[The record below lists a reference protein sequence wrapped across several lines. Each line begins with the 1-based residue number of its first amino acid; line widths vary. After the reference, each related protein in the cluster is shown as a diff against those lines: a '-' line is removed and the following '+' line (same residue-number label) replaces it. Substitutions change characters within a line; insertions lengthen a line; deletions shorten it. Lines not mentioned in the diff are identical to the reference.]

1 MIATLQQSL
10 AWINLH
16 PHWALLL
23 LFLAALLDSIFIIGA
38 FVPAGI
44 ALFAAGALVALG
56 SMELWEAVLTSALGA
71 VLGDSLSFWL
81 GRRYGERLFSGRL
94 MRRYPELVLNGR
106 RFFVRY
112 GAYSVA
118 LARFLGPMR
127 AIVPALAGASGL
139 RAAAFLVA
147 DLVSAA
153 AWAFAFVL
161 PGVAFGAS
169 LGLAAE
175 VAGRLA
181 LLLLALIAVVALTVW
196 LTMLVSRAAQRHAE
210 QWIGALLDWS
220 RRHRRLGKFGAALA
234 DPAQPETA
242 VLAILAAL
250 LLASSGI
257 WLWLWAGSALHAH
270 PSALDAAMF
279 QSMRDLHSPWGL
291 ALADRLLQ
299 LGHWNVY
306 GPMALVTFAC
316 LIGLRKPRAAAHWV
330 AAVGFGAVL
339 SAGLYAVPTLP
350 SPHQF
355 FGTQPPAENGARD
368 LVLATVVYSFL
379 PVLLSTDRS
388 AFLRR
393 ALYGGAVSIVMLV
406 VLARLYVGA
415 QWYSIALFSVL
426 VGAIW
431 AGLLGLGYRR
441 HQPERLPARKVLIP
455 TLAVLLVSVVLA
467 WSSPQSSTQQPVNA
481 ARAVSAAD
489 WTAGAWQTLPRQRL
503 DIAGRD
509 KQALTLQWA
518 GDLDRIAAG
527 LEAAGWAPAPP
538 LSGSTAL
545 RWLTRETPVAEL
557 PILPQVH
564 AGHHPALSLRR
575 IVDERRAD
583 LIRLWSSPLRL
594 DDGRAVWLGSVT
606 RVEARTLY
614 RLLRYPVADPQAPE
628 PSQLLADIASLQIQP
643 RDRTWLLFFADAPA
657 FDSAPAAQ

>member
-1 MIATLQQSL
+1 MIAALQQSL

-23 LFLAALLDSIFIIGA
+23 LFVAALLDSIFIVGA

-56 SMELWEAVLTSALGA
+56 SIELWEAVLTAALGA
-71 VLGDSLSFWL
+71 VMGDVFSFWL
-81 GRRYGERLFSGRL
+81 GRRYGERLFSAPL
-94 MRRYPELVLNGR
+94 LQRYPDLVLNGR
-106 RFFVRY
+106 RFFAHY

-139 RAAAFLVA
+139 RVAAFVVA
-147 DLVSAA
+147 DVVSAT

-196 LTMLVSRAAQRHAE
+196 LTMLISRATQRHAE
-210 QWIGALLDWS
+210 EWIGGLLDWS

-234 DPAQPETA
+234 DPAQPETP
-242 VLAILAAL
+242 VLVILAAL
-250 LLASSGI
+250 LLAISGI
-257 WLWLWAGSALHAH
+257 WLWLWAGSTLHAY

-299 LGHWNVY
+299 LGHWSVY
-306 GPMALVTFAC
+306 GPVALVTFAC

-330 AAVGFGAVL
+330 AAIGFGAVL

-350 SPHQF
+350 PPHLF

-368 LVLATVVYSFL
+368 LVLATVIYSFL
-379 PVLLSTDRS
+379 PVLMSTDRS

-393 ALYGGAVSIVMLV
+393 VLYGGAVSIVMLV

-415 QWYSIALFSVL
+415 QWYSIALFSVV
-426 VGAIW
+426 VGALW

-455 TLAVLLVSVVLA
+455 TLAVLLASVVLA
-467 WSSPQSSTQQPVNA
+467 WSSPQPSVQPPVDA
-481 ARAVSAAD
+481 SRIVSAAD
-489 WTAGAWQTLPRQRL
+489 WTSSAWRGLPRQRL

-518 GDLDRIAAG
+518 GDLDRIAAS
-527 LEAAGWAPAPP
+527 LAVAGWAPPPP
-538 LSGSTAL
+538 LSGSTVL

-575 IVDERRAD
+575 IVDEQRAD
-583 LIRLWSSPLRL
+583 LIRLWPSPLRL
-594 DDGRAVWLGSVT
+594 DDGRPVWLGSVT

-614 RLLRYPVADPQAPE
+614 RLLRYPVADPQVPE
-628 PSQLLADIASLQIQP
+628 PSDLLADISGLQIQL
-643 RDRTWLLFFADAPA
+643 RAGTRLLFFIDAPVV
-657 FDSAPAAQ
+657 DSPSSAQ